1 MKELSLSHLGA
12 LVLSLLLWGT
22 TFPALKGIL
31 SMPGNPPLALF
42 FYRYFDSTV
51 ILVIVVLIMKRGRSL
66 RCPFRYYLLG
76 ILNFFAMAFQME
88 GLVLTTAT
96 KGAVL
101 SQMVMVVVPF
111 LSFLLLGENFSLRK
125 LLAVFGALSGAVMI
139 STNLDFSGLLVR
151 NSFQGDLLVSASVLF
166 WSLYIVLTRK
176 WASHADPISLLWA
189 SQIPTVLLAFPAC
202 LLTGQVHLTRQGHG
216 AALFLGLICSLATT
230 VLYNYSLRRIDA
242 TTSTILGP
250 IELITALLIS
260 LFVLGE
266 GFTLVETAG
275 SMIALCAALFAVVPS
290 PARFLPR
297 PRKFW

>member
-1 MKELSLSHLGA
+1 MKELSLAHLGA

-42 FYRYFDSTV
+42 FYRYLYSTV
-51 ILVIVVLIMKRGRSL
+51 TLVMVVLLMKRGRSL
-66 RCPFRYYLLG
+66 RCPFRYYILG
-76 ILNFFAMAFQME
+76 ILNFFAMALQME

-111 LSFLLLGENFSLRK
+111 LSFLLLGESFSLRK
-125 LLAVFGALSGAVMI
+125 LLAVFGSLSGAIMI
-139 STNLDFSGLLVR
+139 STNLDFSGLLAR
-151 NSFQGDLLVSASVLF
+151 DSFQGDLLVSGSVLF

-176 WASHADPISLLWA
+176 WATHADPISLLWA
-189 SQIPTVLLAFPAC
+189 SQIPTLLLAFPTC
-202 LLTGQVHLTRQGHG
+202 LLTGQVHVTWQGHG

-250 IELITALLIS
+250 IELVTALLIS
-260 LFVLGE
+260 LLFLGE
-266 GFTLVETAG
+266 GFTPVETVG
-275 SMIALCAALFAVVPS
+275 SSIALCAALFAVVPR
-290 PARFLPR
+290 PTRFLP
-297 PRKFW
+297 PTRKFW

>member
-139 STNLDFSGLLVR
+139 STNR
-151 NSFQGDLLVSASVLF
+151 
-166 WSLYIVLTRK
+166 
-176 WASHADPISLLWA
+176 
-189 SQIPTVLLAFPAC
+189 
-202 LLTGQVHLTRQGHG
+202 
-216 AALFLGLICSLATT
+216 
-230 VLYNYSLRRIDA
+230 
-242 TTSTILGP
+242 
-250 IELITALLIS
+250 
-260 LFVLGE
+260 
-266 GFTLVETAG
+266 
-275 SMIALCAALFAVVPS
+275 
-290 PARFLPR
+290 
-297 PRKFW
+297 